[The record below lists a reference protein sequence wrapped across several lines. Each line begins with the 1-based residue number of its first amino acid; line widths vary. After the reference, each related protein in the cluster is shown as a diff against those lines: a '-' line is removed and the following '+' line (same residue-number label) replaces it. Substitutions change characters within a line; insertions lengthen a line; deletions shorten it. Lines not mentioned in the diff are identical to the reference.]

1 MNPFYEV
8 MQKHPDSKLLEIVE
22 KKRNDYQPEALAAAE
37 QVLTERNI
45 SWTIPEVKQA
55 KETDVKKIRSEIQ
68 QRIESG
74 QNINMIKESLKEKG
88 VNPLDFAEM
97 DQNEAEKSDPNL
109 AKKRTRIGAA
119 ALSIVAIVYFGL
131 KGMNYAMNQSGTMLA
146 ISIVIFF
153 GALIFAVYQLLR
165 K

>member
-1 MNPFYEV
+1 MNPFYDV
-8 MQKHPDSKLLEIVE
+8 MQNHPDSKLLDIVE
-22 KKRNDYQPEALAAAE
+22 KKRKDYQPEALAAAE

-45 SWTIPEVKQA
+45 TWTIPEVKQT

-74 QNINMIKESLKEKG
+74 QNINMIKESLKVKG
-88 VNPLDFAEM
+88 VNPLDFAEI
-97 DQNEAEKSDPNL
+97 DQQEAEKSDPDL
-109 AKKRTRIGAA
+109 AKKRVRTGAA
-119 ALSIVAIVYFGL
+119 ALAIVGIVFVGL
-131 KGMNYAMNQSGTMLA
+131 KGMKYATEMGGTMLA
-146 ISIVIFF
+146 VSIVIFL